1 MVQKMINPQKEDNML
16 DTAVKNESKKETP
29 HWNY

>member
-16 DTAVKNESKKETP
+16 DTAVKNESKKRNSALE
-29 HWNY
+29 